1 MVTDMY
7 VKHVVETYSLAGTV
21 GVAHHPLNL
30 NTIIPCY
37 GSGQRPQ
44 FVLQAA
50 PIIPARNFIVRCV
63 DGIKLY
69 IQKSIDG
76 V

>member
-1 MVTDMY
+1 MY
-7 VKHVVETYSLAGTV
+7 VKHVVETYGLAGTV

-37 GSGQRPQ
+37 GSDQRPQ
-44 FVLQAA
+44 FVLQAG
-50 PIIPARNFIVRCV
+50 PTIPVGNFITRCV

-69 IQKSIDG
+69 IQKSIDS